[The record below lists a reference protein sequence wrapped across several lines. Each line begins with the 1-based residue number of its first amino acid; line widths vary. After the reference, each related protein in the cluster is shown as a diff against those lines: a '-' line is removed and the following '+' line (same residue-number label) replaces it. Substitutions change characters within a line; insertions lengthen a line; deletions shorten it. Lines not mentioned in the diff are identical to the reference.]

1 MTFSQNVKNEI
12 VRSLRNLKGCCVVSF
27 LKGVLKSGGSLS
39 LNSKGF
45 SFTVESDN
53 YDFLELCKTL
63 AERELNVECN
73 ISSYNVN
80 AKGTAVY
87 SCEFFDNIGA
97 KLGLTSLQEDG
108 SIRFCDKLKGFVSDK
123 PCCKRSF
130 MQGAFLARGSVV
142 VPDSDW
148 AFPTEQ
154 KTSGQYHLEL
164 RLSDA
169 EFAEYLMKIYD
180 WDFRLTQR
188 KNYFVPYLKDSEKI
202 ADFLT
207 YLNARVNRLQ
217 LDKIMIER
225 SVRNDAN
232 RQSNCIAANIGK
244 SVDASANQ
252 LEAIKIIRQKGYFE
266 ALPDKLKE
274 IACMREE
281 YPEASL
287 DEIAKRLSISKS
299 GASHR
304 FAKLKEISLK

>member
-12 VRSLRNLKGCCVVSF
+12 IRSLRNLKGCCVSAF

-39 LNSKGF
+39 LSNKGF

-53 YDFLELCKTL
+53 CEFLELCKTL
-63 AERELNVECN
+63 AERELKVNCVV
-73 ISSYNVN
+73 SSYNVN
-80 AKGTAVY
+80 AKGVAVY
-87 SCEFFDNIGA
+87 SCEFFGNVGA
-97 KLGLTSLQEDG
+97 KLGLTSVSEDG
-108 SIRFCDKLKGFVSDK
+108 SIRFCSDLRGFVSDK
-123 PCCKRSF
+123 PCCRRSF
-130 MQGAFLARGSVV
+130 MQGVFLARGSVV
-142 VPDSDW
+142 VPDADSSNS
-148 AFPTEQ
+148 EQ

-164 RLSDA
+164 RLNDEDFAKYLTETYDA
-169 EFAEYLMKIYD
+169 
-180 WDFRLTQR
+180 DFRVTQR

-207 YLNARVNRLQ
+207 YLNARVNRLA

-232 RQSNCIAANIGK
+232 RQSNCISANIDK

-252 LEAIKIIRQKGYFE
+252 LETISLIRKNGLFE
-266 ALPDKLKE
+266 SLPDKLKE
-274 IACMREE
+274 IAVVREE

-287 DEIAKRLSISKS
+287 EEIAKRLSISKS

-304 FAKLKEISLK
+304 FAKLKEISQK